1 MKDDVIVQSETK
13 QEEDMVTEIA
23 FLSASELVDA
33 YRRKTLS
40 PVEVTKTVLARLEPK
55 INAFVL
61 VARDS
66 ALAEA
71 EASER
76 RWAKGSPLALSTA
89 ARAQDQRAR
98 HHQRSLPHQRM
109 SAVSKDGLRSR
120 TASPGYGSAR
130 PAHRAQVSGS
140 SSADGST
147 APAPRARCTKIAGPE
162 ASYVHR
168 ASPSQLLWE
177 LGIASEFNRLLQNP
191 SEEGNN
197 REVSARASIG
207 GD

>member
-1 MKDDVIVQSETK
+1 VKDDVIVQSETK

-89 ARAQDQRAR
+89 CPSPSKISSSPKDVGGIEGRP
-98 HHQRSLPHQRM
+98 SLAYSFPR
-109 SAVSKDGLRSR
+109 LRFSSPSTSR
-120 TASPGYGSAR
+120 TSIR
-130 PAHRAQVSGS
+130 IFLSGWF
-140 SSADGST
+140 DGT
-147 APAPRARCTKIAGPE
+147 
-162 ASYVHR
+162 R
-168 ASPSQLLWE
+168 ASGAMYENSRP
-177 LGIASEFNRLLQNP
+177 
-191 SEEGNN
+191 
-197 REVSARASIG
+197 
-207 GD
+207 